1 MFCFVIVAERLL
13 VRHDSD
19 MRLASLWWSFYACRL
34 SSPIS
39 SIVSMSAPPAWANPS
54 GAAPTL
60 QPSEAAPSWAQPQQA
75 PAMAVT
81 ADQHMAE
88 LFRPYSTLDE
98 PVRETIMRDVRA
110 VYAKLKI
117 VLRPLDRRLNLSPV
131 YSMVSGA
138 DPDAAANAAAAAT
151 QVPGAAV
158 PTTASTAADQLSEN
172 DRQVINE
179 LKDWDLWGPL
189 ILCLVLGV
197 VLSFKAPTDQAA
209 IVFASVFVTVWAGS
223 TIVTINAQLLG
234 GTISFFQSLCVLGYS
249 NFPLTLSATAIGVL
263 RMFVHTWMFIDL
275 IIISVGFLWAIRTS
289 SVFMS
294 LYVKPER
301 RVLALYPVF
310 FFYIFMSWL
319 ILLF

>member
-1 MFCFVIVAERLL
+1 
-13 VRHDSD
+13 
-19 MRLASLWWSFYACRL
+19 
-34 SSPIS
+34 
-39 SIVSMSAPPAWANPS
+39 
-54 GAAPTL
+54 
-60 QPSEAAPSWAQPQQA
+60 
-75 PAMAVT
+75 MAT
-81 ADQHMAE
+81 SADQHMAE

-131 YSMVSGA
+131 YSMVAGA
-138 DPDAAANAAAAAT
+138 DPDTANGTGAAAAAAT
-151 QVPGAAV
+151 
-158 PTTASTAADQLSEN
+158 TTSDQISEN